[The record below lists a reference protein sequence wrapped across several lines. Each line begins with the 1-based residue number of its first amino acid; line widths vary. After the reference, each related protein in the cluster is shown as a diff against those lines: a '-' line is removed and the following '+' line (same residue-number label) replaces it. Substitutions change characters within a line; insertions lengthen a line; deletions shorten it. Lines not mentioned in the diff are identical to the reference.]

1 MRPVLYQWLWILS
14 VWLPSALLGGTPVPA
29 ASPIGQPLTPLLTHF
44 TLLSGCTAPPLNS
57 SFPGSPHP
65 SLLHGCYCTLSQPCC
80 LMAHRCPHVA
90 VGLSLLAPLQQR
102 CLLSLPVAFLQ
113 IIFNSHFILLVTPQ
127 LVLPVEAAN
136 KTDPFGNTCVIHS
149 IARK

>member
-1 MRPVLYQWLWILS
+1 
-14 VWLPSALLGGTPVPA
+14 
-29 ASPIGQPLTPLLTHF
+29 
-44 TLLSGCTAPPLNS
+44 
-57 SFPGSPHP
+57 
-65 SLLHGCYCTLSQPCC
+65 
-80 LMAHRCPHVA
+80 MAHRCPHVA